1 MASTSLA
8 AQDSRLH
15 RILRHLGDEIRHVL
29 PPTLFFLVGF
39 NLIVFTQNLVLSEYL
54 ARSINFLVATT
65 AALVVGKAVLV
76 ADKMPFLR
84 RFDNAPLILPILFK
98 TFVYWVFVFIARLLE
113 ALIHHIVETGQVV
126 GFGAALAEQFSWH
139 RFLFIQIWILVL
151 FLIYTTAA
159 ELNELFGDGE
169 LARILFRHRSSDL
182 KQTRRQRIRTLARLS
197 RLTEDQPTSV
207 LRNPTTPAHRE
218 LVGLIEQLAQ
228 DSGKRHGGAGG

>member
-1 MASTSLA
+1 MASPSLA
-8 AQDSRLH
+8 AQGGRLH
-15 RILRHLGDEIRHVL
+15 RILHHLGQEFRHVL

-39 NLIVFTQNLVLSEYL
+39 NLILFTQYLALAEYL
-54 ARSINFLVATT
+54 TRSINFVVATT

-84 RFDNAPLILPILFK
+84 RFDTAPLIQPILFK
-98 TFVYWVFVFIARLLE
+98 TFVYWTFVLIARLIE
-113 ALIHHIVETGQVV
+113 AFIHHIVDTGRPG

-159 ELNELFGDGE
+159 ELNDLFGDGE

-182 KQTRRQRIRTLARLS
+182 KQTRRQRIRALVRLS
-197 RLTEDQPTSV
+197 HLTEDQPTSA
-207 LRNPTTPAHRE
+207 LRDPATPAHRE
-218 LVGLIEQLAQ
+218 LVGLIEQLAR
-228 DSGKRHGGAGG
+228 DTGARRGRTGE